1 MTIKSAR
8 GREIPKPEV
17 IEHDLTPDEWIRQ
30 TMNDEDQKFLEI
42 LQDLFDSQNE
52 DDTRL

>member
-1 MTIKSAR
+1 MTIRSTR
-8 GREIPKPEV
+8 SREIPKPEAV
-17 IEHDLTPDEWIRQ
+17 EDLSAEEWIRQ
-30 TMNDEDQKFLEI
+30 TMNDQDRKFLEI